1 MAGYVLYLIIA
12 LASCFVAFRVSDRE
26 GYVMADRIRLSIIFW
41 ILFIPSALRIY
52 TGNDYRTYIYHFH
65 DSYRDIFVVTE
76 AGFNAVAKYVYSFL
90 DEEYFLV
97 LFALFAFVTILFF
110 LKAMY
115 EQSCDFGMSFMLF
128 MAYGLYFQTYNTV
141 RYYMA
146 LAIVFY
152 ALRFVRD
159 RQYVKFLIAVLVA
172 ALFHKTAIAVLL
184 IYPVCRMRWT
194 IYHYVIIVTAGI
206 SGLIFKSQYMDLFVR
221 LYPSYKNEPEYLASG
236 GVSIINILRVAAVLA
251 FAIAVLIF
259 CGKEQQKNE
268 AIGFYFRMNVAAL
281 VLYLCF
287 SFVPFLS
294 RLGYYLIISQVLLIP
309 ELIKMSEG
317 IKIKNIKFNIKKV
330 LVAGVTFCAAVYFAM
345 FMYKATAENVKILPY
360 STWLTY
366 DNEDMKG
373 YPEMEQYILI
383 REDESQGL

>member
-1 MAGYVLYLIIA
+1 MAGYVLYIIIA
-12 LASCFVAFRVSDRE
+12 LISCFVAFSVRDRE
-26 GYVMADRIRLSIIFW
+26 GHELANRIRLAIIFW
-41 ILFIPSALRIY
+41 ILFLASALRIY

-76 AGFNAVAKYVYSFL
+76 PGFNAVAKYVYKFF

-97 LFALFAFVTILFF
+97 LFAIFAFVTILFF
-110 LKAMY
+110 LKALY
-115 EQSCDFGMSFMLF
+115 EQSRDFGMSFMLF

-152 ALRFVRD
+152 AMRFVRD

-184 IYPVCRMRWT
+184 IYPICRMRWQ
-194 IYHYVIIVTAGI
+194 IYHYVLIVMAGI
-206 SGLIFKSQYMDLFVR
+206 SGLVFKSQYMELFVR

-236 GVSIINILRVAAVLA
+236 GMSIINILRVAAVIA
-251 FAIAVLIF
+251 FAIAIMIL
-259 CGKEQQKNE
+259 CRKKKEQEKNE
-268 AIGFYFRMNVAAL
+268 AVRFYFQVNVAAL

-309 ELIKMSEG
+309 ELIRMSESL
-317 IKIKNIKFNIKKV
+317 KLNVKKV
-330 LVAGVTFCAAVYFAM
+330 LVAGVTLCAAAYFGM

-366 DNEDMKG
+366 DSSDMIG
-373 YPEMEQYILI
+373 YPEPEQYILI
-383 REDESQGL
+383 RE